1 MEKKNALPF
10 MISLLIMNGHLRSPK
25 IELERIFS
33 KSFRYV
39 LAWPLREERR
49 IACDYH
55 TLKYVI
61 YIKESSVF
69 GAHNK
74 RALGTT
80 GYNNVRSAN
89 WPASWLF
96 G

>member
-1 MEKKNALPF
+1 MEKNNNALPF

-49 IACDYH
+49 IACDYY
-55 TLKYVI
+55 TCTMYF
-61 YIKESSVF
+61 E
-69 GAHNK
+69 K
-74 RALGTT
+74 RHMS
-80 GYNNVRSAN
+80 Y
-89 WPASWLF
+89 
-96 G
+96 